1 MTHSAKI
8 SILGL
13 YTYDPNLFDQLVVPA
28 AIDKEDLINE
38 IVFSLAELEVL
49 YADADMMTNAIGIW
63 SRNRLQA
70 WDRLAIVMYEQYDPF
85 INIKRDETRTIT
97 QENVNQT
104 RRNERTDSAASYT
117 DTTLQQVN
125 AWDTTSMTN
134 RDRSTSDG
142 NTSQTDSQD
151 GLEQSEGT
159 VTTTEHF
166 HVEGDSAIT
175 DAQDV
180 ARKEFEL
187 RSRYNLIKY
196 IVNEFKQ
203 RFCLQIY

>member
-13 YTYDPNLFDQLVVPA
+13 YTYDPNLFDQLVIPA
-28 AIDKEDLINE
+28 VINKEDLVNE

-49 YADADMMTNAIGIW
+49 YADADLMTNAIGIW

-70 WDRLAIVMYEQYDPF
+70 WDRLATVMYEQYDPF

-97 QENVNQT
+97 QEHVNHT
-104 RRNERTDSAASYT
+104 ETDARTDSAANYSDQVT
-117 DTTLQQVN
+117 HRVN
-125 AWDTTSMTN
+125 AWDTNTLTE
-134 RDRSTSDG
+134 RDRDNSDG
-142 NTSQTDSQD
+142 NTSQTDNQK
-151 GLEQSEGT
+151 GIQQYEGT
-159 VTTTEHF
+159 ITTTEHF

-187 RSRYNLIKY
+187 RSKYNLIKY